1 MKRIKAAKKVDRIAA
16 PDSKL
21 LDEFISGNNI
31 VTMAS

>member
-1 MKRIKAAKKVDRIAA
+1 MKRIKAAKKVDRITA

-31 VTMAS
+31 VTMVS